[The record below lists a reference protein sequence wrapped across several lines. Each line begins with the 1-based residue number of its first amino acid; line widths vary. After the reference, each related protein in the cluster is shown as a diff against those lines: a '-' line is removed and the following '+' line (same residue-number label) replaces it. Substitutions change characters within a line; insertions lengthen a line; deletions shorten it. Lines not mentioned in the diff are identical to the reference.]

1 MAQNKQIRSL
11 AERAEITFRILPKR
25 TFDLKSGY
33 WIFLTNKFCMI
44 FFNTR
49 LPLAE
54 EKNRVFFEQV
64 SGKEWNF
71 DFFPYRTKKPSQFV
85 CTSATLTTTRFPF
98 FGAFIIHPAVGKAA
112 GWIRSEILNIFL
124 FLLHWLHFWEPRKVD
139 FCKHHFRRMA
149 IITAVAPLS
158 FKWSKSQWYHGTI
171 IELNKNNESLMW
183 C

>member
-11 AERAEITFRILPKR
+11 AERAEITSRILPKR

-49 LPLAE
+49 LQLAE

-71 DFFPYRTKKPSQFV
+71 DFFPYRTKKTFSICVHFGHADDDTFSLFGGIYSPSSCWESCWVNSQWNFEH
-85 CTSATLTTTRFPF
+85 FPF
-98 FGAFIIHPAVGKAA
+98 FYFIDYTSESWEKLIFVNTTLG
-112 GWIRSEILNIFL
+112 GWPSSQQS
-124 FLLHWLHFWEPRKVD
+124 
-139 FCKHHFRRMA
+139 HHSPSNDQNHNGIMGQ
-149 IITAVAPLS
+149 L
-158 FKWSKSQWYHGTI
+158 
-171 IELNKNNESLMW
+171 
-183 C
+183 